1 MPRAR
6 VRARSKFLPTVCPA
20 TVQVGVRWSLGAA
33 YCTGGSS
40 ARQAVTVSRYEAIRE
55 RAEGAEWFGGDEVPQ
70 EAPSEGRLASQDC
83 GEGEVARKL
92 SSWSHVPGRVVNIVL
107 SERVVVEIDPL
118 PGCTRRKIGE
128 YDTKSFDP
136 ETAKC
141 AVSIENKHP
150 MWRGWR
156 CACSSHRSMLT
167 HDLAVVRL
175 VPTSN

>member
-1 MPRAR
+1 M
-6 VRARSKFLPTVCPA
+6 
-20 TVQVGVRWSLGAA
+20 
-33 YCTGGSS
+33 
-40 ARQAVTVSRYEAIRE
+40 TVSRDESIGE
-55 RAEGAEWFGGDEVPQ
+55 RAEGTEWLGGDEVP
-70 EAPSEGRLASQDC
+70 EKAPSSGWLAPQDC

-92 SSWSHVPGRVVNIVL
+92 SSRSHVPGRVVNIVL

-118 PGCTRRKIGE
+118 PGRAGRKFGKRRLQ
-128 YDTKSFDP
+128 SFDP
-136 ETAKC
+136 QTAKC